1 MSEQDLE
8 LLEML
13 LDGELSDE
21 HADELRR
28 RIGQDPQM
36 AQAMDRLRGER
47 EVRQQIWRGL
57 EPQEHELATLVSR
70 VRGEIRRDQAWSRRA
85 RTLRY
90 VSGLAACIVIG
101 FIFGRFLPYGPNGS
115 KPDRGSGVVFDVGPG
130 PVQEV
135 SDDRSTFNARP
146 RPGEFKVL
154 LTDSLDRVIAEQRFN
169 TLDEA
174 REFTDDLNRLQN
186 RTRPM
191 RVSDTIFRKD
201 QF

>member
-1 MSEQDLE
+1 
-8 LLEML
+8 
-13 LDGELSDE
+13 
-21 HADELRR
+21 
-28 RIGQDPQM
+28 
-36 AQAMDRLRGER
+36 MDRLRAER

-57 EPQEHELATLVSR
+57 EPREHEVATLVSNVQR
-70 VRGEIRRDQAWSRRA
+70 EIRSSEMWSRRA
-85 RTLRY
+85 RALRY

-101 FIFGRFLPYGPNGS
+101 FIFGRFLPYGPNAPQ
-115 KPDRGSGVVFDVGPG
+115 PDRGSGVVFDSGTG

-135 SDDRSTFNARP
+135 ADTHAMNGGGGGARP

-154 LTDSLDRVIAEQRFN
+154 LTDSIGRVIAEQRFN

-186 RTRPM
+186 RTRPI
-191 RVSDTIFRKD
+191 RVSDTIFKKD